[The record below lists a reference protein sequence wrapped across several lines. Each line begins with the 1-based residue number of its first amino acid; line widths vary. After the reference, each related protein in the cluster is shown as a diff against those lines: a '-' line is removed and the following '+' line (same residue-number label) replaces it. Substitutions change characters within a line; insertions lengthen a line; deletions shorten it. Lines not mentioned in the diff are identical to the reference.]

1 MGILILL
8 GIGFIVRLKNKS
20 KVGSTK
26 VEDKCPTCNGVLY
39 DKDKNYCTN
48 CGSLS
53 SHSEGISLDSQNIT
67 NITNINISDSV
78 ISKSKVGNKETS
90 ILVLGDYDYSN
101 TIANTCSLA
110 IFQYCQSVP

>member
-1 MGILILL
+1 MLYTSVDFEELVCYSQMGILILL

-39 DKDKNYCTN
+39 DKDKNYCAN

-78 ISKSKVGNKETS
+78 ISKSKVGNKETGS
-90 ILVLGDYDYSN
+90 DSN
-101 TIANTCSLA
+101 DES
-110 IFQYCQSVP
+110 